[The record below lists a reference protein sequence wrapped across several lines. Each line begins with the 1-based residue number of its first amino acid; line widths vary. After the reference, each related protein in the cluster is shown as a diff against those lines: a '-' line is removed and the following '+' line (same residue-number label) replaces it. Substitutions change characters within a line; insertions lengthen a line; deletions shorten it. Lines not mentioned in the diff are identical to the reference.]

1 MLEGSTLP
9 EIASLGTTE
18 QAEEF
23 DHAVPCFCAPR
34 DHVDG

>member
-1 MLEGSTLP
+1 MVAAFP

-23 DHAVPCFCAPR
+23 DHAVPCFAHR
-34 DHVDG
+34 VTM